1 MKKTQIIVDTILSVA
16 VVALFVLHFVGKPC
30 CKHAAEGEATP
41 VEGNLPI
48 AYINL
53 DSLLSNYTL
62 AQECGEQLMKKQE
75 DARLKLNTK
84 MRTFQNEYAD
94 FQRKIENNAFLSRER
109 AESEANRLQRKQEE
123 LQALEEQL
131 TQDILTEQQQLNIRL
146 ADSLTNYLN
155 EYNKDGRFHLIL
167 SNQGRD
173 NVLTSIEGY
182 DITDEITEALNARYI
197 PKANKKKK

>member
-1 MKKTQIIVDTILSVA
+1 MKKIQIIIDA
-16 VVALFVLHFVGKPC
+16 VLVIAIAALFVLHFTGKPC
-30 CKHAAEGEATP
+30 CHHAAEGSAA

-48 AYINL
+48 AFINL
-53 DSLLSNYTL
+53 DSVLLNYTL

-94 FQRKIENNAFLSRER
+94 FQRKVENNAFLSRER
-109 AESEANRLQRKQEE
+109 AENEANRLQRKQEE

-131 TQDILTEQQQLNIRL
+131 TQDILTEQQALNIRL

-155 EYNKDGRFHLIL
+155 EYNQDGRFHLIL

-173 NVLTSIEGY
+173 NVLTATEGY
-182 DITDEITEALNARYI
+182 DITDEIITALNARYI
-197 PKANKKKK
+197 PKAGKKKK

>member
-1 MKKTQIIVDTILSVA
+1 MKKVQIIIDA
-16 VVALFVLHFVGKPC
+16 VLVIAIAALFVLHFTGKSC
-30 CKHAAEGEATP
+30 CKQGAEATAT
-41 VEGNLPI
+41 VAEGNLPI

-53 DSLLSNYTL
+53 DSLLANYTL
-62 AQECGEQLMKKQE
+62 AQECGEQLMRKQE

-131 TQDILTEQQQLNIRL
+131 TQDILAENQALNLRL

-155 EYNKDGRFHLIL
+155 EYNADGKFHLIL

-173 NVLTSIEGY
+173 NVLTSVEGY
-182 DITDEITEALNARYI
+182 DITEEIIDALNARYI
-197 PKANKKKK
+197 PTPKKKK

>member
-173 NVLTSIEGY
+173 NVLTAVEGY

>member
-173 NVLTSIEGY
+173 NVLTAVDGY
-182 DITDEITEALNARYI
+182 DITDEITEALNARYTS
-197 PKANKKKK
+197 KKKK

>member
-173 NVLTSIEGY
+173 NVLTAVEGY
-182 DITDEITEALNARYI
+182 DITDEITKALNARYI

>member
-182 DITDEITEALNARYI
+182 DITDEITKALNARYI

>member
-1 MKKTQIIVDTILSVA
+1 MKKIQIIIDA
-16 VVALFVLHFVGKPC
+16 VLVIAIAALFVLHFTGKPC
-30 CKHAAEGEATP
+30 CHHAAEGAEA

-48 AYINL
+48 AFINL
-53 DSLLSNYTL
+53 DSVLLNYTL

-94 FQRKIENNAFLSRER
+94 FQRKVENNAFLSRER
-109 AESEANRLQRKQEE
+109 AENEANRLQRKQEE

-131 TQDILTEQQQLNIRL
+131 TQDILTEQQALNIRL

-155 EYNKDGRFHLIL
+155 EYNQDGRFHLIL

-173 NVLTSIEGY
+173 NVLTATEGY
-182 DITDEITEALNARYI
+182 DITDEIITALNARYI
-197 PKANKKKK
+197 PKAGKKKK

>member
-1 MKKTQIIVDTILSVA
+1 MKKIQIIIDA
-16 VVALFVLHFVGKPC
+16 VLVIAIAALFVLHFTGKPC
-30 CKHAAEGEATP
+30 CPHAAEGAEA

-48 AYINL
+48 AFINL
-53 DSLLSNYTL
+53 DSVLLNYTL

-94 FQRKIENNAFLSRER
+94 FQRKVENNAFLSRER

-131 TQDILTEQQQLNIRL
+131 TQDILTEQQALNIRL

-155 EYNKDGRFHLIL
+155 EYNQDGRFHLIL

-173 NVLTSIEGY
+173 NVLTATEGY
-182 DITDEITEALNARYI
+182 DITDEIITALNARYI
-197 PKANKKKK
+197 PKAGKKKK

>member
-1 MKKTQIIVDTILSVA
+1 MKKTQIIVDTVLSVA

-173 NVLTSIEGY
+173 NVLTAVEGY
-182 DITDEITEALNARYI
+182 DITDEITEALNARYTS
-197 PKANKKKK
+197 KKKKK

>member
-1 MKKTQIIVDTILSVA
+1 MKKTQIIVDTVLSVA

-30 CKHAAEGEATP
+30 CKHAAEGEANP

-173 NVLTSIEGY
+173 NVLTAVEGY
-182 DITDEITEALNARYI
+182 DITDEITKALNARYI